1 MNAIEEQ
8 FAAGL
13 VTRDELAA
21 GLGGI
26 QDELAARAPAPDGR
40 IDALVE
46 AVSSVQADLGERFDS
61 KLAAIESRLDTDLD
75 AMDVIAHAVDRLRDD
90 LARVPESGA
99 LIAAPTDEAIASLE
113 RRLQALEELDAR
125 VQALAETIEAP
136 SRVQRATGED
146 LPDRLEQEL
155 ERFRMALERI
165 TLHLGEH
172 DRALVDIIR
181 SGMTERLEE
190 LAGRVDELAGGDVAS
205 TGAGM
210 PNVFGDVRA
219 LMARVEEAET
229 ASQADRDRLMTRL
242 ERMASSIDWRLQR
255 LETDETPESEVRKLW
270 DAPGRI
276 RTFDLALRRRALYPL
291 SYGRS
296 RRQCTDGRGAG
307 RAVRSRAESGHA
319 RGVAKAGMAATI
331 TNMVFA
337 IDDPLSTDA
346 KPAPHRTQDPRPRN
360 GGGRRTPGTGSRAQR

>member
-1 MNAIEEQ
+1 
-8 FAAGL
+8 
-13 VTRDELAA
+13 
-21 GLGGI
+21 
-26 QDELAARAPAPDGR
+26 
-40 IDALVE
+40 
-46 AVSSVQADLGERFDS
+46 
-61 KLAAIESRLDTDLD
+61 
-75 AMDVIAHAVDRLRDD
+75 MDVIAHAVDRLRDD

-99 LIAAPTDEAIASLE
+99 LIAAPTDEAVASLE

-172 DRALVDIIR
+172 DRALVDIVR

-255 LETDETPESEVRKLW
+255 LETDETPE
-270 DAPGRI
+270 
-276 RTFDLALRRRALYPL
+276 
-291 SYGRS
+291 
-296 RRQCTDGRGAG
+296 
-307 RAVRSRAESGHA
+307 
-319 RGVAKAGMAATI
+319 
-331 TNMVFA
+331 
-337 IDDPLSTDA
+337 
-346 KPAPHRTQDPRPRN
+346 
-360 GGGRRTPGTGSRAQR
+360 